1 MRGILP
7 GAYQAKRASMG
18 GVRRRP
24 MRIALL
30 IAALRASAALPGA
43 PVLLF
48 AMSFSRCVSCILT
61 SGFRPAIIEMPA
73 LEHRTP

>member
-1 MRGILP
+1 
-7 GAYQAKRASMG
+7 MG

-48 AMSFSRCVSCILT
+48 AMSFSPLRQLHPNVRI
-61 SGFRPAIIEMPA
+61 RPAIIEMPA